1 MLLDERATPGPNG
14 IGSQPTGIGQ
24 MAVDESLLA
33 QPELLI
39 RSDTGML
46 AATAGA
52 GVTCGARW
60 PEPTGGHRGG
70 GRGRSAAHDRGR
82 RCWWI
87 GGCR

>member
-1 MLLDERATPGPNG
+1 
-14 IGSQPTGIGQ
+14 

-39 RSDTGML
+39 ESDTGML
-46 AATAGA
+46 AATASA
-52 GVTCGARW
+52 GGDLRRAAGQADRAIAAVAR
-60 PEPTGGHRGG
+60 
-70 GRGRSAAHDRGR
+70 RSTARRDR